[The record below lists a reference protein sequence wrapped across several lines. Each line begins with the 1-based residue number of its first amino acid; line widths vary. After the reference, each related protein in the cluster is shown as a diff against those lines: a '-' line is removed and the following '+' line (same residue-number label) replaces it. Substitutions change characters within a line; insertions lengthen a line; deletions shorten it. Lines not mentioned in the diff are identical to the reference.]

1 MSARRSREI
10 KALRAMRQMVVTC
23 LLVAGIAVSGC
34 SGTDVEL
41 KGGVFDALGVSNIG
55 AKREE
60 PKMVNRPGLVIPP
73 STASLPAPGS
83 QPQQQQVA
91 ANGEAFPVNPEDA
104 RKLQTAQLVEKHK
117 AFCEQARQRHEA
129 GVTPEIESSP
139 WGSCHESVLRNLT
152 GRDASGQKAVGAR

>member
-1 MSARRSREI
+1 
-10 KALRAMRQMVVTC
+10 MVLT
-23 LLVAGIAVSGC
+23 LMLVAGVTVSGC

-41 KGGVFDALGVSNIG
+41 KGGVFDALGVNNIG
-55 AKREE
+55 AKRAE
-60 PKMVNRPGLVIPP
+60 PKMTDRPGLVIPP

-83 QPQQQQVA
+83 QPQPHVA

-104 RKLQTAQLVEKHK
+104 KKLQTAQLVEQHK
-117 AFCEQARQRHEA
+117 AFCEKARQRHES
-129 GVTPEIESSP
+129 GLTPEIESSP